1 MKVEVMH
8 TEVPIWEKE
17 NLTLKEASALF
28 GVGVNALRI
37 LSDQPRCDFVLW
49 VGSKRLL
56 KRRRLQ
62 AYLDKEVSI

>member
-1 MKVEVMH
+1 MH

-28 GVGVNALRI
+28 GVGVNALRT

-49 VGSKRLL
+49 VGNKRLL

-62 AYLDKEVSI
+62 AYLEREVSI